1 MKIIYSIVIIIFTAA
16 NALAQVAVTRS
27 SEKVKINGD
36 VFYAH
41 QVKKKETLYS
51 LGKAYDVTVE
61 DIIKYNQEV
70 SSGLKEG
77 SILYI
82 PAKEKTDSAKDKTVS
97 AKDKPTSTVKDKQG
111 AANGK
116 KYKKH
121 IVKWY
126 EDIADISEKYN
137 VPAEALIALNQ
148 LETGKLKSRQILLI
162 PDREYLVQNNFATTG
177 TLGNNTDS
185 KSGADTSI
193 ASNISAGAASNNKS
207 DIASST
213 ASSTTSNAVS
223 DVTDSTGN
231 NAVTEDSMLKPF
243 IDVPASEPIEIA
255 YILPLNSRDTNNIN
269 TNFMDFYAGALLA
282 VNDWKKEGNSLTVNI
297 YDQNDYS
304 PLHTLIDASG
314 FCNNRLIIG
323 PARSNILKNFTG
335 YSLQQQIPLVSPLDN
350 SAEQL
355 AENNPY
361 FIQMPSNSEAQI
373 VNTLEMLERYMVQ
386 DSVSTVLLIYE
397 KDNSSDTLYV
407 NSAKRI
413 LESKGIA
420 YTPISYGI
428 LDGREIYT
436 TMLAKVDTLSAH
448 PHIAL
453 VPSNSEAFVSD
464 VVRNLDLCSKSGAG
478 ITLFGLPK
486 WRNFETINIELFHK
500 MQLHLSLPY
509 FVDYNNGKVKR
520 FLLQYRAL
528 YSAEPSPYAFQ
539 GYDITKYMLE
549 LMKKY
554 GRSFVNAN
562 ATERTGFLQSDFE
575 LIRVSP
581 YGGLK
586 NRATRNIV
594 YNPDLTIGVLE

>member
-1 MKIIYSIVIIIFTAA
+1 MKVIYSIIIIIFTAA
-16 NALAQVAVTRS
+16 NALAQVAITRS
-27 SEKVKINGD
+27 SEKVKINGN

-51 LGKAYDVTVE
+51 LGKAYNVTIE
-61 DIIKYNQEV
+61 DIIKYNNEA

-82 PAKEKTDSAKDKTVS
+82 P
-97 AKDKPTSTVKDKQG
+97 VKDKYTP
-111 AANGK
+111 AKNSVKDSPKSK
-116 KYKKH
+116 KYKRH

-137 VPAEALIALNQ
+137 VPVEALIALNK

-162 PDREYLVQNNFATTG
+162 PDREYIEQNN
-177 TLGNNTDS
+177 L
-185 KSGADTSI
+185 TSVDN
-193 ASNISAGAASNNKS
+193 AKKPKESESLTPSVT
-207 DIASST
+207 DIAENTAENVADKTDVTGAENSST
-213 ASSTTSNAVS
+213 AE
-223 DVTDSTGN
+223 TDTFKGS
-231 NAVTEDSMLKPF
+231 F
-243 IDVPASEPIEIA
+243 IDAPASEALEIA

-269 TNFMDFYAGALLA
+269 TNFMDFYAGALMA
-282 VNDWKKEGNSLTVNI
+282 VNDLQKNGCKLTVNI
-297 YDQNDYS
+297 YDQNDYT
-304 PLHTLIDASG
+304 PLHTLIDAPG

-323 PARSNILKNFTG
+323 PVRSNVLKNFTG
-335 YSLQQQIPLVSPLDN
+335 YSLLQQIPLVSPLDN

-361 FIQMPSNSEAQI
+361 FVQMPSNTASQI
-373 VNTLEMLERYMVQ
+373 ENTMEMLDKYRIQ

-397 KDNSSDTLYV
+397 KGTNSDTLYV

-413 LESKGIA
+413 LESRGIA
-420 YTPISYGI
+420 YTPVSYGI
-428 LDGREIYT
+428 LDGREIYST
-436 TMLAKVDTLSAH
+436 ILSKIDTLSTNT
-448 PHIAL
+448 HIAL

-464 VVRNLDLCSKSGAG
+464 VVRNLDLCCKSGAR

-486 WRNFETINIELFHK
+486 WRNFETINVELFHK

-509 FVDYNNGKVKR
+509 FVDYSNDEVKS
-520 FLLQYRAL
+520 FLLKYRAL

-539 GYDITKYMLE
+539 GYDITKCMLE
-549 LMKKY
+549 LMAKH
-554 GRSFVNAN
+554 GRQFINSNAI
-562 ATERTGFLQSDFE
+562 ECTGLLQSDFE

-594 YNPDLTIGVLE
+594 YNPDLTIKVKEKE

>member
-1 MKIIYSIVIIIFTAA
+1 MKIIYSIIIIMFTAA

-27 SEKVKINGD
+27 SEKVKINGN

-51 LGKAYDVTVE
+51 LGKAYDVTIE
-61 DIIKYNQEV
+61 DIIKYNNEA

-82 PAKEKTDSAKDKTVS
+82 PVQDKYTPAKNS
-97 AKDKPTSTVKDKQG
+97 VKNNTK
-111 AANGK
+111 NK

-137 VPAEALIALNQ
+137 VPVEALIALNK

-162 PDREYLVQNNFATTG
+162 PDSEYIEQNNIATVD
-177 TLGNNTDS
+177 NAPKNTKES
-185 KSGADTSI
+185 ESLKNTVT
-193 ASNISAGAASNNKS
+193 
-207 DIASST
+207 DIAKNTAESNAIENNVAENVADKTDVTEAENSST
-213 ASSTTSNAVS
+213 AQPDTFKGS
-223 DVTDSTGN
+223 
-231 NAVTEDSMLKPF
+231 F
-243 IDVPASEPIEIA
+243 IDTPASEALEIA

-269 TNFMDFYAGALLA
+269 SNFMDFYAGALMA
-282 VNDWKKEGNSLTVNI
+282 VNDLQKNGSKLTVNI
-297 YDQNDYS
+297 YDQSDYT
-304 PLHTLIDASG
+304 PLHTLIDAPG

-323 PARSNILKNFTG
+323 PARSSMLKNFTG

-361 FIQMPSNSEAQI
+361 FVQMPSNTASQI
-373 VNTLEMLERYMVQ
+373 ENTMEMLDRCRIQ
-386 DSVSTVLLIYE
+386 DSVSTILLIYE
-397 KDNSSDTLYV
+397 KGINSDTLYV
-407 NSAKRI
+407 NSAKRF

-420 YTPISYGI
+420 YTPVSYGI
-428 LDGREIYT
+428 LDGREIYST
-436 TMLAKVDTLSAH
+436 ILSKIDTLSTNA
-448 PHIAL
+448 HIAL

-464 VVRNLDLCSKSGAG
+464 VVRNLDLCCKSGAQ

-486 WRNFETINIELFHK
+486 WRNFETINVELFHK

-509 FVDYNNGKVKR
+509 FVDYSSDEVKS
-520 FLLQYRAL
+520 FLLKYRAL

-539 GYDITKYMLE
+539 GYDITKCMLE
-549 LMKKY
+549 LMVKR
-554 GRSFVNAN
+554 GRQFINSNAI
-562 ATERTGFLQSDFE
+562 ECTGLLQSDFE

-594 YNPDLTIGVLE
+594 YNQDLTIKVEEKGMNN